1 MYVINVCRKLSE
13 NKYDSRIDLSQKEEL
28 SDKYNLT
35 MKGGYKEYW
44 ENNVCILLSKDSRSF
59 NYIEDISITYT
70 EETQHLIRK
79 IKKTPCPP
87 YNFYNVS
94 HEESY
99 ILYENESDHVL
110 VQLKEYSTY
119 MTLTLE
125 TEDLNYIKK
134 QCVFLI

>member
-1 MYVINVCRKLSE
+1 MYVINVCRMLSE

-79 IKKTPCPP
+79 IKKTP
-87 YNFYNVS
+87 
-94 HEESY
+94 
-99 ILYENESDHVL
+99 
-110 VQLKEYSTY
+110 
-119 MTLTLE
+119 
-125 TEDLNYIKK
+125 
-134 QCVFLI
+134 